1 MLLAIETSSLV
12 SSVALL
18 HEDTLKA
25 ELTIQARLTH
35 SEQLM
40 PHIADMLDK
49 ASVSKCEIDGIAVA
63 IGPGSFTGLRIGLA
77 TAKGLAFA
85 WNIPIIGVE
94 TPTSLAWN
102 FIGAADA
109 ICPLIDAQKGNVYA
123 SVYQWN
129 RDRLRQV
136 EEIHILPLSDVL
148 TKLEAQKKAVVF
160 CGDGALLGKNEIIE
174 KTPLFR
180 MAPPTMCIPRA
191 GSVALAAQER
201 LRAGDVDDCM
211 TLTPAYKRRSEA
223 EILWEKRHGGQK
235 CL

>member
-18 HEDTLKA
+18 HEDTLRA

-49 ASVSKCEIDGIAVA
+49 ASVPKQNIDSIAVS

-85 WNIPIIGVE
+85 WQVPIVGVE
-94 TPTSLAWN
+94 TTDSLAWN
-102 FIGAADA
+102 FVGSADRV
-109 ICPLIDAQKGNVYA
+109 CTLIDAQKGNVYA
-123 SVYQWN
+123 ALYQWE
-129 RDRLRQV
+129 RDSLQV
-136 EEIHILPLSDVL
+136 LQPIHIAPLTEVL
-148 TKLEAQKKAVVF
+148 HQLAKEEKSVVF
-160 CGDGALLGKNEIIE
+160 CGDGAMIGKAAISEAS
-174 KTPLFR
+174 PLFR
-180 MAPPTMCIPRA
+180 MAPPTMRIPRA
-191 GSVALAAQER
+191 GSVALAAWER
-201 LRAGDVDDCM
+201 VKAGDVDDCM

-223 EILWEKRHGGQK
+223 EVLWEKKHGGQA
-235 CL
+235 CQ

>member
-49 ASVSKCEIDGIAVA
+49 ASVPKTKIDGVAVA

-85 WNIPIIGVE
+85 WNVPIIGVE

-102 FIGAADA
+102 FVGVSDT

-123 SVYQWN
+123 ASYQWQ
-129 RDRLRQV
+129 RDTLQQV
-136 EEIHILPLSDVL
+136 EDIHIAPLTDVL
-148 TKLEAQKKAVVF
+148 NTLEAQGNPVVF
-160 CGDGALLGKNEIIE
+160 CGDGALLGKKEIVE
-174 KTPLFR
+174 KSTLFR

-191 GSVALAAQER
+191 GSVALAAQKR
-201 LRAGDVDDCM
+201 LLTGDVDDCM

-223 EILWEKRHGGQK
+223 EVLWEKRHGGQK